1 VSYHSP
7 YGPYPRPYYKGHSR
21 KQDERLARE
30 LFYGTSA
37 INKEPGRLRS
47 HYLIPGSP
55 HECRAFEA
63 LQRLMLFSCR
73 DLSPAILGGLLGSL
87 NPGGNFERRL
97 VFKFRRK
104 GKRPN
109 FAADLDV
116 ALLVEGLICGGWKK
130 EGAVQQAMAMFGL
143 SRKAVFAVI
152 KRQKTASVA

>member
-1 VSYHSP
+1 
-7 YGPYPRPYYKGHSR
+7 
-21 KQDERLARE
+21 
-30 LFYGTSA
+30 
-37 INKEPGRLRS
+37 
-47 HYLIPGSP
+47 
-55 HECRAFEA
+55 
-63 LQRLMLFSCR
+63 
-73 DLSPAILGGLLGSL
+73 
-87 NPGGNFERRL
+87 